1 MIPKYIQVLAHK
13 PVNITFYDK
22 RYFFFPAN
30 MIKWKILSGGEYP
43 RFYAWTLSVIASV
56 LIRKRLRKSFDIE

>member
-1 MIPKYIQVLAHK
+1 MIPKYIQVLVHK
-13 PVNITFYDK
+13 PVNITLYDK
-22 RYFFFPAN
+22 RVFFPAN

-56 LIRKRLRKSFDIE
+56 LIRERLRESFDIE

>member
-1 MIPKYIQVLAHK
+1 
-13 PVNITFYDK
+13 
-22 RYFFFPAN
+22 

-56 LIRKRLRKSFDIE
+56 LIRERLTESFDIEESMVTTEARCYAVSFEDGRIDHR